1 MLGSQNCQ
9 NFAELLFYRIKL
21 SAEEVR
27 QVPWQEQ
34 QQWKSMPRRITQLKT
49 LAKKVGPY
57 LSLGVGL
64 DAAFL
69 TLRAVNPV
77 ANVVI
82 GTAIGATLVIPAVF
96 AKSKDHKW
104 KKKMKKAD
112 KMIAAMEFAQG
123 KQISDPS
130 LDSYQG
136 YNKESVDAIA
146 ESTNSSVNDV
156 VWALQCFRLST
167 YDGKPFNVS
176 GEGWNFMVE
185 ALQQTE

>member
-1 MLGSQNCQ
+1 M
-9 NFAELLFYRIKL
+9 
-21 SAEEVR
+21 EVNAASNYTAQDACEKGR
-27 QVPWQEQ
+27 AV
-34 QQWKSMPRRITQLKT
+34 SF
-49 LAKKVGPY
+49 V
-57 LSLGVGL
+57 GVGL

-146 ESTNSSVNDV
+146 ESTTVGSPVLPIVDI
-156 VWALQCFRLST
+156 
-167 YDGKPFNVS
+167 
-176 GEGWNFMVE
+176 
-185 ALQQTE
+185 

>member
-1 MLGSQNCQ
+1 
-9 NFAELLFYRIKL
+9 
-21 SAEEVR
+21 
-27 QVPWQEQ
+27 
-34 QQWKSMPRRITQLKT
+34 MPRRITQLKT

-112 KMIAAMEFAQG
+112 KMIAAMEFAEG

-136 YNKESVDAIA
+136 YNKESVDASA
-146 ESTNSSVNDV
+146 ESTNSSLSDV
-156 VWALQCFRLST
+156 VWALQCFPIV
-167 YDGKPFNVS
+167 DI
-176 GEGWNFMVE
+176 
-185 ALQQTE
+185 

>member
-1 MLGSQNCQ
+1 M
-9 NFAELLFYRIKL
+9 
-21 SAEEVR
+21 
-27 QVPWQEQ
+27 
-34 QQWKSMPRRITQLKT
+34 
-49 LAKKVGPY
+49 
-57 LSLGVGL
+57 GVGL

-176 GEGWNFMVE
+176 GEDWNFMVE
-185 ALQQTE
+185 ALQQTEWCFFNIIFGNSVAMNDFHPRENCRARFLSSIECNLI